1 MQSLV
6 FGDRSPSTHA
16 HTMDDRARPELY
28 AGYVGAHCPSESHAE
43 HMWRSESKQN
53 PSEIPETKI
62 TLAFGSWTLPVLVEQ
77 CEDQELDIRRNAM
90 RVLCESCLTTP
101 KRVVEAVEAGAVE
114 ALARLVSDA
123 DADVRLFV
131 SAALLLVAK
140 SATGKRALMGTI
152 QSVAPL
158 LDDKD
163 VRVRENAY
171 GALLAVCSTC
181 DGLESVVAGFY
192 VPIFCGKARAEESRI
207 QPFCLLCLY
216 HCLKEPSGAGL
227 AQALGESAV
236 AICIAL
242 LEHDFHVVRHRA
254 ADLLALLCFSVEAKL
269 AAIAGGAV
277 EALAGLLQVRSGK
290 SCVTQLHII
299 TPGIYPLYTFIAVYA
314 PICTLYTCIYT
325 TYTPYIH
332 HIYTSKHL

>member
-1 MQSLV
+1 
-6 FGDRSPSTHA
+6 
-16 HTMDDRARPELY
+16 MDDRARPELY
-28 AGYVGAHCPSESHAE
+28 SGYVGAHCPSESHAE
-43 HMWRSESKQN
+43 HIWRSESKQN

-158 LDDKD
+158 LDDKE

-181 DGLESVVAGFY
+181 DGLESVVAGCY

-277 EALAGLLQVRSGK
+277 EALAGLLQDPASARVRGAGAGALM
-290 SCVTQLHII
+290 T
-299 TPGIYPLYTFIAVYA
+299 
-314 PICTLYTCIYT
+314 ICTEDEAKRRVLEGGTVPRLVALLDEDSDLI
-325 TYTPYIH
+325 
-332 HIYTSKHL
+332 KVKREGERGGGAEEGGGG